1 MTFPV
6 SRTPDNPP
14 PAAPAADDPFRREAA
29 LLTAFDAI
37 PDWVMLVD
45 RDHVIRR
52 VNKPMAAAFGTIPQG
67 LLGRRCHEV
76 VHGSDAPVEGC
87 PHVRLLERRSGRET
101 AVLEFAGHGLFE
113 VTCTALTDAAGRL
126 VGTVHHAHD
135 VTARVLRERDLQASR
150 ERLRRALA
158 ETVKAMG
165 ALVARRDPYTAGHER
180 RVARLCAALA
190 AELGL
195 DPEVRDGLV
204 TAARVHDVGKV
215 AVPAE
220 VLAKPA
226 RLTVWEFDLVRQHA
240 AAGHEILAGIP
251 FDWPVADVVL
261 QHHERLDGSGYPRG
275 LGGGDILR
283 EARVLAVADVV
294 EAMSSHRPYRPALGL
309 EAALA
314 EIEAGAGS
322 RYDPDVAAACR
333 AVLEREPEL
342 LAPEA

>member
-1 MTFPV
+1 M
-6 SRTPDNPP
+6 
-14 PAAPAADDPFRREAA
+14 DDPFRREAA

-76 VHGSDAPVEGC
+76 VHGSDRPVEGC
-87 PHVRLLERRSGRET
+87 PHVRLLRRRSGRET
-101 AVLEFAGHGLFE
+101 ETMEIAGHGLFE
-113 VTCTALTDAAGRL
+113 VTCTALTDARGRL
-126 VGTVHHAHD
+126 VGSVHHAHD
-135 VTARVLRERDLQASR
+135 VTARVLRERDLRASR
-150 ERLRRALA
+150 ERLRSALA

-180 RVARLCAALA
+180 RVARLCGALA
-190 AELGL
+190 TELGL
-195 DPEVRDGLV
+195 DAGTTEGLL
-204 TAARVHDVGKV
+204 TAARIHDVGKV

-226 RLTVWEFDLVRQHA
+226 RLTEWEFDLVRQHA

-251 FDWPVADVVL
+251 FEQPVADIVL
-261 QHHERLDGSGYPRG
+261 QHHERLDGSGYP
-275 LGGGDILR
+275 LGVGDGDILL

-314 EIEAGAGS
+314 EIGEGAG
-322 RYDPDVAAACR
+322 RLYDPEVVAACQR
-333 AVLEREPEL
+333 VLGREPAL
-342 LAPEA
+342 LASAD